1 MTDQQIPE
9 TEPYAGPNL
18 AILKGV
24 VWGLGVLLLAGFAL
38 IAVMLAR
45 GPQEESYTADEMRLA
60 LIQGDVIAS
69 TSIEEDKL
77 IAVIERDGM
86 PHRIVIIDMRTNRSR
101 EIPVEIAAP

>member
-1 MTDQQIPE
+1 MTEQQTPE

-45 GPQEESYTADEMRLA
+45 GPQQESYSAGEMRLSLA
-60 LIQGDVIAS
+60 EGDVIAS
-69 TSIEEDKL
+69 TGVDEDKL
-77 IAVIERDGM
+77 IAVIERDGL
-86 PHRIVIIDMRTNRSR
+86 PHRIVIIDMRTNKSR